1 MTREEE
7 IDAAWRSRN
16 DIFRPL
22 LSVALRHRLAEAQ
35 NWRCC
40 YCGVPMVCEPNA
52 DAQATIEHVVPR
64 SLGGP
69 DHPDN
74 YVIACK
80 RCNQARGN
88 AIEDIHIEAVMAWE
102 AA

>member
-7 IDAAWRSRN
+7 IEAAWRIHCVRAVA
-16 DIFRPL
+16 
-22 LSVALRHRLAEAQ
+22 SVDLRHRLAEAQ

-40 YCGVPMVCEPNA
+40 YCGVPMVNHFA
-52 DAQATIEHVVPR
+52 STQATIEHIVPR

-74 YVIACK
+74 YAIAC
-80 RCNQARGN
+80 RSCNSARGN
-88 AIEDIHIEAVMAWE
+88 AIGQIHIDAVTAWE